1 MNKFQRHQEITKLVN
16 KKGTV
21 RISEIMGTFGVTD
34 MTVRRDFIELEEQGV
49 LKKIHGGARSNSAFQ
64 YKEVSYREKHT
75 KNPEEKLKIAKLA
88 ANLIEEEDTIFLGP
102 STTVEILAEEI
113 QNTNL
118 TVVTN
123 CLPVFNILSKKK
135 SVTFKV
141 FLLGGEMRQI
151 SESFVGEIT
160 NTSLENM
167 HFSKMFF
174 SANGIFEND
183 VMTSSLEEGYTQ
195 KLAIYNSLE
204 QYLLLDST
212 KIGKKDFTTFC
223 KLADLTA
230 VVTDSED
237 ADIINQISKYIEV
250 ISLEQ

>member
-1 MNKFQRHQEITKLVN
+1 MNKFQRHQEITTLVN

-21 RISEIMGTFGVTD
+21 RISEIMETFGVTD
-34 MTVRRDFIELEEQGV
+34 MTVRRDLIELEEQGL

-64 YKEVSYREKHT
+64 YKEVSHREKHT
-75 KNPEEKLKIAKLA
+75 QNPEEKLKIAKLA
-88 ANLIEEEDTIFLGP
+88 ANLIEEGDTIFLGP
-102 STTVEILAEEI
+102 STTVEIFAEEI
-113 QNTNL
+113 KNTNL

-135 SVTFKV
+135 SETFKV

-160 NTSLENM
+160 NTSLERM

-183 VMTSSLEEGYTQ
+183 VMASSIEEAYTQ
-195 KLAIYNSLE
+195 KLAITNSVE

-212 KIGKKDFTTFC
+212 KIGKKDFTTFST
-223 KLADLTA
+223 LDNLTA

-237 ADIINQISKYIEV
+237 VELLNKISKYIEV
-250 ISLEQ
+250 IS

>member
-21 RISEIMGTFGVTD
+21 RISEIMETFGVTD
-34 MTVRRDFIELEEQGV
+34 MTVRRDLIELEEQGV

-64 YKEVSYREKHT
+64 YNEVSHREKHT
-75 KNPEEKLKIAKLA
+75 QNPEEKLKIAKIA
-88 ANLIEEEDTIFLGP
+88 TKIIEERDTIFLGP
-102 STTVEILAEEI
+102 STTVEIFAEEI

-135 SVTFKV
+135 SETFKV

-160 NTSLENM
+160 NNSIEKM

-183 VMTSSLEEGYTQ
+183 VMASSMEEAYTQ
-195 KLAIYNSLE
+195 KLAISNSVE

-212 KIGKKDFTTFC
+212 KIGKKDFTTIC
-223 KLADLTA
+223 HLSDLTA
-230 VVTDSED
+230 IVTDSED
-237 ADIINQISKYIEV
+237 TDTINQISKYIEV
-250 ISLEQ
+250 IS